1 MEYEIKNKVSAYTV
15 ADIINNMV
23 LIPEDKKYN
32 FPLYL
37 ISAYQVTQAQ
47 WKAVMGNN
55 PSYFTGEE
63 LLPVENVSWV
73 DCRNFIDKLNQ
84 THEVKEAGLV
94 FRLPSMYE
102 WKHAFDLS
110 SRDYDSLSQEERNK
124 LVDEQGW
131 CSENSGTVTHPVGQ
145 KKPNKRGLYDM
156 IGNVMEWTD
165 SFRPDNGVYIC
176 GTCFGD
182 EIENFNPFRDRW
194 FEPDEELG
202 KQSWDEQVCFVGF
215 RLVAEKEEDYLAR
228 TKEVDLDGISI
239 NCFRKNS

>member
-1 MEYEIKNKVSAYTV
+1 MGGEIKNKESAYTV

-23 LIPEDKKYN
+23 LIPEDKEYN

-73 DCRNFIDKLNQ
+73 DCRSFIDKLNQ

-94 FRLPSMYE
+94 FRLPSIKE
-102 WKHAFDLS
+102 WYKAFDLC

-124 LVDEQGW
+124 LLDEQGW

-165 SFRPDNGVYIC
+165 SFHPDDNGVYIC
-176 GTCFGD
+176 GTCFDD
-182 EIENFNPFRDRW
+182 EIENSSFEWRW
-194 FEPDEELG
+194 FASDEELG

-228 TKEVDLDGISI
+228 TKKVDLDGISI